1 MIERLEKIK
10 KAQIRHHPGIQE
22 AKSVREELW
31 VKSRNAKA
39 GLQDA
44 KRIVDEFFQT
54 ANKIIEDINKGMS

>member
-1 MIERLEKIK
+1 
-10 KAQIRHHPGIQE
+10 
-22 AKSVREELW
+22 VREELW

-44 KRIVDEFFQT
+44 KKIVDEFLQT